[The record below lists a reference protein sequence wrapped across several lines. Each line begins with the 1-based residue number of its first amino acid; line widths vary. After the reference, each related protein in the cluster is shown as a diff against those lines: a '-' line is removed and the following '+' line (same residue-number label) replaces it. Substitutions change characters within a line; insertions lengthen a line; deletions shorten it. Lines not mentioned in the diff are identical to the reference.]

1 MAKDVVCA
9 EAELSIAANNLVEYA
24 DFLCRTMEAYIAVLS
39 EIQERGIQDDLVCSK
54 LSAIALALK
63 PYKTSIKDECEEV
76 AIDVNAYIDFDLYCI
91 SHFTTSTYKNC
102 ATSESIVAV
111 IPVGN

>member
-24 DFLCRTMEAYIAVLS
+24 DFLCRTMETYIAVLS

-76 AIDVNAYIDFDLYCI
+76 AIDVNAYMAGIASADCFQFPTGITATIDSL
-91 SHFTTSTYKNC
+91 
-102 ATSESIVAV
+102 VAQFL
-111 IPVGN
+111 

>member
-54 LSAIALALK
+54 LSAIVLALK

-76 AIDVNAYIDFDLYCI
+76 AIDVNAYMAGIASADCFQFPTGITATIDSL
-91 SHFTTSTYKNC
+91 
-102 ATSESIVAV
+102 VAQFL
-111 IPVGN
+111 

>member
-54 LSAIALALK
+54 PSAIALALK

-76 AIDVNAYIDFDLYCI
+76 AIDVNAYMAGIASADCFQFPTGITATIDSL
-91 SHFTTSTYKNC
+91 
-102 ATSESIVAV
+102 VAQFL
-111 IPVGN
+111 

>member
-1 MAKDVVCA
+1 
-9 EAELSIAANNLVEYA
+9 
-24 DFLCRTMEAYIAVLS
+24 MEAYIAVLS

-76 AIDVNAYIDFDLYCI
+76 AIDVNAYMAGIASADCFQFPTGITATIDSL
-91 SHFTTSTYKNC
+91 
-102 ATSESIVAV
+102 VAQFL
-111 IPVGN
+111 